1 MGIAGRIQRYIFI
14 QCLNGLAMTLGII
27 LGAILLVDMV
37 EQLRTVGARIEL
49 SLLDAFQLT
58 IMKAPQL
65 ILETLPFAILVG
77 SMLAYSKL
85 NRSSEL
91 SAIRAAGMSAWRF
104 LAPAFFLATLLG
116 LLSMMA
122 IDPLSTHTNAK
133 YEFDRASLL
142 QETGAGIDARKNLKT
157 VWLRQ
162 GTETTQSVIHG
173 EVAPDDNQSLLD
185 VEIFVLEKNGE
196 EFDFQRRIDAKKA
209 TLRPGFWQLE
219 DVTEYSERNE
229 PIKQDFL
236 ALTSTLDP
244 STILNRSKD
253 EKSISFWK
261 LPRLIADARQAGLD
275 ADKYIMKYHTLL
287 AMPVLL
293 GAMSLI
299 GAIVCLRLRRSGGV
313 TQLLAAGIGA
323 GFLLFFVNQVSKG
336 LASSGATP
344 PQAAAW
350 APALIALFS
359 VLSIIA
365 FAEDG

>member
-1 MGIAGRIQRYIFI
+1 MIVSRIQTYIFWE
-14 QCLNGLAMTLGII
+14 CVAGLLMTLGII

-37 EQLRTVGARIEL
+37 EQLRTVGARTEL
-49 SLLDAFQLT
+49 SLLGAFQLT
-58 IMKAPQL
+58 ALKAPQL
-65 ILETLPFAILVG
+65 ILETMPFAILVG

-91 SAIRAAGMSAWRF
+91 SAIRASGVSAWRF
-104 LAPAFFLATLLG
+104 LAPTFFLAAFLG
-116 LLSMMA
+116 CIAMTI
-122 IDPLSTHTNAK
+122 IDPLATFSNAK
-133 YEFDRASLL
+133 YETEKTLL
-142 QETGAGIDARKNLKT
+142 LDDTGAVKDSAKRQKK

-162 GTETTQSVIHG
+162 GTDTTQSVIHG
-173 EVAPDDNQSLLD
+173 EVLPNDNSSLQN
-185 VEIFVLEKNGE
+185 VEIFILEKDGD
-196 EFDFQRRIDAKKA
+196 EFEFQRRIDAKKA

-219 DVTEYSERNE
+219 GVTEYSSDNE
-229 PIKQDFL
+229 PIKQDYL
-236 ALTSTLDP
+236 ALTTTLDP
-244 STILNRSKD
+244 STILDRGTD

-261 LPRLIADARQAGLD
+261 LPQLIQDARRAGLD
-275 ADKYIMKYHTLL
+275 ADKYILKLHTLL

-293 GAMSLI
+293 GAMALI
-299 GAIVCLRLRRSGGV
+299 GAVVCLRLRRSGGV

>member
-1 MGIAGRIQRYIFI
+1 MFLPGRIQRYIFM
-14 QCLNGLAMTLGII
+14 QCVGGLAMTISVI

-37 EQLRTVGARIEL
+37 EQLRTVGTRTEL
-49 SLLDAFQLT
+49 SLLGAFQLT
-58 IMKAPQL
+58 VLKAPQL
-65 ILETLPFAILVG
+65 IIETMPFAILVG

-91 SAIRAAGMSAWRF
+91 SAIRASGMSAWRF
-104 LAPAFFLATLLG
+104 LGPVFALAALLG
-116 LLSMMA
+116 ILAMTV
-122 IDPLSTHTNAK
+122 IDPLSTYSNAR
-133 YEFDRASLL
+133 YETEKLSLL
-142 QETGAGIDARKNLKT
+142 SDTGAAIESNIKQKQ

-162 GTETTQSVIHG
+162 GTDTTQSVIHG
-173 EVAPDDNQSLLD
+173 EISPDNNQSLSN
-185 VEIFVLEKNGE
+185 VEIFILEKDGE
-196 EFDFQRRIDAKKA
+196 EFEFQRRIDAKLA

-219 DVTEYSERNE
+219 NVTEYSSDNE
-229 PIKQDFL
+229 PRKQDYL
-236 ALTSTLDP
+236 ALTTTLDP
-244 STILNRSKD
+244 STILNRGTD
-253 EKSISFWK
+253 EKSISFWR
-261 LPRLIADARQAGLD
+261 LPTLIADARQAGLD
-275 ADKYIMKYHTLL
+275 ADKYILKLHTLL

-293 GAMSLI
+293 GAMALI
-299 GAIVCLRLRRSGGV
+299 GAVVCLRLRRSGGV
-313 TQLLAAGIGA
+313 TQLLAAGVGA